1 MTLGAMGSYL
11 HRYRTDGSEPT
22 KRAFARDV
30 IVRGLLPALVLLGA
44 VVLFATF
51 LLPFGGIGAEAE
63 VNQVLQEGRTPALDL
78 AAATVS
84 HLAGV
89 VGAPLTAIIAFFV
102 LRRRTGQW
110 WLALVPL
117 VSVALEALVYQT
129 AALLVGRRRPE
140 GVEQMDWG
148 LPHARGP
155 GGDHGGP
162 RRLAGPRGHL
172 TALPRH
178 ALHQRHRRRR
188 DHRCPERPDRLVMRR
203 DA

>member
-1 MTLGAMGSYL
+1 MGSYL

-148 LPHARGP
+148 LPHA
-155 GGDHGGP
+155 
-162 RRLAGPRGHL
+162 
-172 TALPRH
+172 
-178 ALHQRHRRRR
+178 
-188 DHRCPERPDRLVMRR
+188 
-203 DA
+203 